1 MTYKIF
7 QEMLKEIDEEMGQ
20 CDIRLNDLNQEMYKK
35 KQEIEYKTTQEN
47 LLNCN
52 LESYRLHKKNFSS
65 MTKTKATLRTLF
77 CSFGIALIG
86 VPVFLFV
93 IHSLFLSLSV
103 PLLSIVGG
111 ISFLAIG
118 TILSKMDAKD
128 TLFFDGLGEY
138 NMKKKIVETYPIDYE
153 DRIKEKID
161 SIRQEKVPFEKEKA
175 ALEQKVKDVTEEKGA
190 LVSRREQFV
199 NHYTKGLTSYL
210 SMHDVD
216 IPMDNDKIYIKK

>member
-7 QEMLKEIDEEMGQ
+7 QEILKEIDEEMGQ

-86 VPVFLFV
+86 VPIFLFV
-93 IHSLFLSLSV
+93 IHSF
-103 PLLSIVGG
+103 ICR
-111 ISFLAIG
+111 F
-118 TILSKMDAKD
+118 
-128 TLFFDGLGEY
+128 
-138 NMKKKIVETYPIDYE
+138 N
-153 DRIKEKID
+153 
-161 SIRQEKVPFEKEKA
+161 
-175 ALEQKVKDVTEEKGA
+175 
-190 LVSRREQFV
+190 
-199 NHYTKGLTSYL
+199 
-210 SMHDVD
+210 
-216 IPMDNDKIYIKK
+216 